1 MCIFLKLYFYL
12 SLAYGLVLVVG
23 LCGNVAVCLVIMR
36 SRTMRSPTNL
46 FIANLAIAD
55 ILVNLLCLPF
65 TLIGNLFPGKYSC
78 ACVTVEPG
86 QSLTSKF

>member
-1 MCIFLKLYFYL
+1 MANVCIFFNF

-23 LCGNVAVCLVIMR
+23 LCGNVAVCLVILRSRNMR
-36 SRTMRSPTNL
+36 STTNL

-65 TLIGNLFPGKYSC
+65 TLIGNLFPGENKNYNTSHHMD
-78 ACVTVEPG
+78 VT
-86 QSLTSKF
+86 